1 MATLKDVAKDAGVSI
16 ATVSCC
22 LSGSK
27 PVKPETR
34 MRIMDSIEK
43 LKYIPNSSAR
53 NLKSS
58 VSRTIGIVL
67 TDIDNQAHAE
77 IFKGLSAFLQN
88 ENYSVSVAF
97 SNSSPDIE
105 CEIID
110 HFISLNVAGLIIVT
124 CQPQNTDFFR
134 SRILSYDIPTVF
146 VERQPLNLFVNFI
159 GFDNYETTY
168 QLTQMLL
175 SKGYQN
181 IALACGPFH
190 FSSERECIDG
200 YRDALLHNHR
210 SLHRELICN
219 CNMSREDAFRSIL
232 TNLNHREADAIIATS
247 DNIASGAMEALSI
260 CGLKIPDNI
269 TLITFSEET
278 WNTRSRVPD
287 VLYTSRTAFQLGS
300 DAAGLLLD
308 NIRTPL
314 LFEPKSIISHDDFHK
329 KAFEIPEK
337 SALMPRASRSG
348 ASSRHLKV
356 LMVNLPT
363 AYSVQLLSDTFT
375 EHTGI
380 EVDMDFLPQ
389 DKLLERISGTIDNAE
404 TLYDVYMYDIPW
416 LDYMVQNSLL
426 ADITEYVT
434 GPSFD
439 RSCIFPDNM
448 KNCCYGNRYYGIP
461 LIGGAQILFYRK
473 DLFENRNL
481 AKNFK
486 RQYNLS
492 LRPPKTWTEF
502 NGVCRF
508 FTREYNPS
516 SPTPFGTSF
525 AGITEE
531 ELAPEILIRLWAY
544 GGSLYD
550 SYNRPCLNTVEN
562 AKAFESILNTLH
574 YTKASPFETSIH
586 QTIDEFSSG
595 ETAMLITYTE
605 YAAQINK
612 SIHNN
617 IIGKVGYEMVPGRRP
632 ASVGWNF
639 GLNPHTQKQD
649 MIFRYF
655 NWLCSQDTSFYMTIL
670 DGQSPVIA
678 PYRSQELLKLYP
690 WLKFTEKSFEY
701 SQKRTGPRKKNT
713 LIIPQN
719 RIERILCNV
728 LKDILNNHM
737 SIQEALD
744 KNQVKMQQLFA
755 SYGYPKPYA
764 R

>member
-67 TDIDNQAHAE
+67 TDIDNLYHAE
-77 IFKGLSAFLQN
+77 VFKGISSFFQN

-105 CEIID
+105 CEIIEN
-110 HFISLNVAGLIIVT
+110 FVSLNVAGLLIVT
-124 CQPQNTDFFR
+124 CQPQNTEFFR

-146 VERQPLNLFVNFI
+146 VERQPLDLFVSFI
-159 GFDNYETTY
+159 GFDNYKTTY
-168 QLTQMLL
+168 RLTEMLL
-175 SKGYQN
+175 DKGYRH

-190 FSSERECIDG
+190 FSSERECLNG
-200 YRDALLHNHR
+200 YRDALLHRNQTLR
-210 SLHRELICN
+210 RELICN

-232 TNLNHREADAIIATS
+232 TNVNRRKIDAVIATS

-260 CGLKIPDNI
+260 CGLKIPDNL
-269 TLITFSEET
+269 TLIVFSEET
-278 WNTRSRVPD
+278 WNTRCRVQN
-287 VLYTSRTAFQLGS
+287 VFYTSRTAFQLGS
-300 DAAGLLLD
+300 AAARLLLD
-308 NIRTPL
+308 NIRSPL
-314 LFEPKSIISHDDFHK
+314 LFEPKTVISHDGLFNSS
-329 KAFEIPEK
+329 FEIPDV
-337 SALMPRASRSG
+337 SALRPRISQNHCHAP
-348 ASSRHLKV
+348 HLKV

-363 AYSVQLLSDTFT
+363 AYSVQLLSHTFT
-375 EHTGI
+375 KQTGI
-380 EVDMDFLPQ
+380 EVDIDFLPQ
-389 DKLLERISGTIDNAE
+389 DQILERISSTIDSVE
-404 TLYDVYMYDIPW
+404 TVYDLYMYDIPW
-416 LDYMVQNSLL
+416 INYMVQNSLL
-426 ADITEYVT
+426 ADITDYVM
-434 GPSFD
+434 GDSFD
-439 RSCIFPDNM
+439 RSCFFPDNLN
-448 KNCCYGNRYYGIP
+448 NCCYADRYYGIP
-461 LIGGAQILFYRK
+461 IIGGAQIIFYRK
-473 DLFENRNL
+473 DLFENHTI

-486 RQYNLS
+486 KQYHLS

-502 NGVCRF
+502 NGICRY

-525 AGITEE
+525 AGITAE
-531 ELAPEILIRLWAY
+531 ELVPEILIRLWAY
-544 GGSLYD
+544 GGTLFD
-550 SYNRPCLNTVEN
+550 PYNRPCLNTVEN
-562 AKAFESILNTLH
+562 AKAFESILETLH
-574 YTKASPFETSIH
+574 YTKASPFETSIN
-586 QTIDEFSSG
+586 QTIEEFSKG
-595 ETAMLITYTE
+595 ETSMLITYTE

-617 IIGKVGYEMVPGRRP
+617 IIGRVGYEMVPGRRP

-639 GLNPHTQKQD
+639 GMNPHTQKKDLAFQ
-649 MIFRYF
+649 YF
-655 NWLCSQDTSFYMTIL
+655 NWLCGKDISFYMTIL

-678 PYRSQELLKLYP
+678 PYRSQELRKLYP
-690 WLKFTEKSFEY
+690 WLAFTEKSFGCA
-701 SQKRTGPRKKNT
+701 QKRIGPHKKNT

-719 RIERILCNV
+719 KIERILCNV
-728 LKDILNNHM
+728 MKDILQNHM
-737 SIQEALD
+737 TIQEALN
-744 KNQVKMQQLFA
+744 KNQEQMKHLFS